1 MRDPS
6 LGLRLDPPQSE
17 RPRNPL
23 VWASDSDWREIAVDL
38 VNRNICEFIDFAD
51 IAEVRRQEVL
61 EGLMGVAEADNDRDS
76 GPQRFIMNIKV
87 SSWVAAG
94 HSSVAQQ
101 WSMAVPGGRRRNSGV
116 VG

>member
-1 MRDPS
+1 M
-6 LGLRLDPPQSE
+6 
-17 RPRNPL
+17 
-23 VWASDSDWREIAVDL
+23 DL

-87 SSWVAAG
+87 WSWAVAAR